1 MGNVIGV
8 AISHLL
14 PSHRR
19 CSSATS
25 MRRSPSDLPLR
36 VTWLCAFAAPVTD
49 LDVNLS
55 IIPSCSN
62 AGLRLFRSS
71 QKVLLVSDVI
81 NGISDKSGVCS
92 QNIVSVLFIVNN
104 RAHGGKWIMKTR
116 KVEVLCLFT
125 YLFRSWRKYGL
136 FSRPSGTFC
145 YNGRY

>member
-25 MRRSPSDLPLR
+25 TRRSPSDLPLR
-36 VTWLCAFAAPVTD
+36 VTWLCAFATPATD

-55 IIPSCSN
+55 TIPSCSN
-62 AGLRLFRSS
+62 AGLRLSRSL

-92 QNIVSVLFIVNN
+92 QSIVSVLFMVNN

-116 KVEVLCLFT
+116 KVEILCLST
-125 YLFRSWRKYGL
+125 YLFRSWYKHGL
-136 FSRPSGTFC
+136 FHPFIRDLLLQ
-145 YNGRY
+145 